1 MESEPG
7 LTATY
12 EQTKDSQKTDNLP
25 IKEKREIF
33 GVPHVPLNLLI
44 SCLAEKGGSRT
55 LRGPYDPQTGFED
68 QRHHRAPSFS
78 VCKINY
84 LRDAPLFCLSIRL
97 SICDVPKASA
107 MSVRNGRRIKSFSI
121 PRLTDHIWAALE
133 ASSNQTEGQDFAG
146 RPYPPL
152 LYPNFLAIFRPLWPK
167 HTLSPFAAIT
177 TIGRQSSSLWADICN
192 EPKQWRSLTIA
203 DRAQL
208 RCVSSG
214 TQRLIQKYIPPRSSD
229 TPPFPAR

>member
-78 VCKINY
+78 DNEINY
-84 LRDAPLFCLSIRL
+84 LRGCHPFLFI
-97 SICDVPKASA
+97 
-107 MSVRNGRRIKSFSI
+107 NSFI
-121 PRLTDHIWAALE
+121 NLRGP
-133 ASSNQTEGQDFAG
+133 EGVG
-146 RPYPPL
+146 
-152 LYPNFLAIFRPLWPK
+152 NV
-167 HTLSPFAAIT
+167 
-177 TIGRQSSSLWADICN
+177 G
-192 EPKQWRSLTIA
+192 EE
-203 DRAQL
+203 RA
-208 RCVSSG
+208 
-214 TQRLIQKYIPPRSSD
+214 TYQKLFNP
-229 TPPFPAR
+229 TPH